1 MSARN
6 LGTLIVRVADLG
18 CVRSIVANSGRQMA
32 VAWDRRCF
40 SGCKPF
46 TGRVSGFV
54 MNSGNVWQIW
64 AKLGSS

>member
-1 MSARN
+1 M
-6 LGTLIVRVADLG
+6 G
-18 CVRSIVANSGRQMA
+18 CVRSIVANSGRQMV

-54 MNSGNVWQIW
+54 MNLGNVWQIW